1 MQYNISFSTLIFSY
15 QVTRGEQV
23 PMKCPKI
30 KKSLLEL
37 LAQQTVTHFSL
48 KIRKFIGSA
57 VSPRN
62 SRGKKKNDWNI
73 FQSFLITCER
83 GRWRSWDLRSAPTET
98 ECRLRTLR
106 IRTGGSLHE
115 KSRTSLASKK
125 SSPNTSSMFILQ
137 LFFTIQVPQK
147 SRFTISLLSIFY

>member
-62 SRGKKKNDWNI
+62 SRGKKRTTGEFTN
-73 FQSFLITCER
+73 
-83 GRWRSWDLRSAPTET
+83 RS
-98 ECRLRTLR
+98 
-106 IRTGGSLHE
+106 
-115 KSRTSLASKK
+115 KSRAREGAEGPGTFVQRRPKRSVDFEPFEFEPEVLCMKK
-125 SSPNTSSMFILQ
+125 AGHL
-137 LFFTIQVPQK
+137 
-147 SRFTISLLSIFY
+147 